1 MKKSFSVEPA
11 PMAGYTDLAFRK
23 VLRKCGTEVTWT
35 EMISVTALF
44 HKSKKTEKM
53 LAHDGPTIVQLFG
66 KNPAH
71 YEAVIKS
78 GVLDKFT
85 EININMGCP
94 ARKITSNGD
103 GVALMKN
110 PKLAQE
116 IIETCV
122 RVSRRPV
129 SVKMRLGFA
138 PEPPNPD
145 VLPYAVQFALMC
157 QSAGASRVIVHGRF
171 GTQGYSGKADWNA
184 IAEIVRNV
192 KIPVIANGDV
202 QDATHAEECIKQT
215 KAAGVMIGRALIGA
229 PWKISRETASDKE
242 VRAIVKYH
250 LKHADNIVEMRKH
263 LLAYCKDK
271 ELKKQLAVVKSKE
284 EASRILQLG

>member
-1 MKKSFSVEPA
+1 
-11 PMAGYTDLAFRK
+11 MAGYTDLAFRK
-23 VLRKCGTEVTWT
+23 VLRKCGAEVTWT

-53 LAHDGPTIVQLFG
+53 LEHDGPTVVQLFG

-78 GVLDKFT
+78 GILDKFT

-110 PKLAQE
+110 PELARE

-122 RVSRRPV
+122 RVSKLPV

-138 PEPPNPD
+138 PEKPNPD

-157 QSAGASRVIVHGRF
+157 QAAGAGRVIVHGRF

-184 IAEIVRNV
+184 ISEVVRALR
-192 KIPVIANGDV
+192 IPVIANGDI
-202 QDATHAEECIKQT
+202 QDATHAAECIKQT
-215 KAAGVMIGRALIGA
+215 GAAGVMIGRALIGSPWAGVTPA
-229 PWKISRETASDKE
+229 PNIKARKQI
-242 VRAIVKYH
+242 IKYH
-250 LKHADNIVEMRKH
+250 LKHADNIIEMRKH

-271 ELKKQLAVVKSKE
+271 ELKKQLAVVTSKD